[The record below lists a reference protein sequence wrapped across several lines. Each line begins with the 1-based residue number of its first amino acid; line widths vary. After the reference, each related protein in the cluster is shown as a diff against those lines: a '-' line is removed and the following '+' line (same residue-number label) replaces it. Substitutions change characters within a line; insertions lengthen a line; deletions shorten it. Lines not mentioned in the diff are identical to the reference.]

1 MNTRQVLFIGSIS
14 ILAGA
19 IAGLITF
26 NWAAWIGTTFIAFA
40 LLYASAPWFIR
51 RFSRDKRRIDA
62 EAREVAK
69 EAAERRTAFGFNP
82 EMDEENPSGSR
93 HGDAIVRTFMS
104 EFSIDDAKARSLFD
118 AGYKR
123 LGDFNEAIPD
133 DLMLVD
139 GINPTIAKRIV
150 SRIHDRR
157 MGKV

>member
-19 IAGLITF
+19 IAGLITS

-51 RFSRDKRRIDA
+51 RFSRDRRRIDA

-69 EAAERRTAFGFNP
+69 EAADRRTAFGFNP
-82 EMDEENPSGSR
+82 EMDDEPLNASSR
-93 HGDAIVRTFMS
+93 EDAMVRTFMS
-104 EFSIDDAKARSLFD
+104 EFSIDETKARSLID

-123 LGDFNEAIPD
+123 IGDFNEAIPD
-133 DLMLVD
+133 DLMLVN